1 MFIANHLASHHCYL
15 GDPLPDYDPSR
26 HNDAIYDNA
35 HKDYYVPPGVP
46 YGYSQHMWAGPMGA
60 SVGATKTNQVEVQRE
75 QVDEVFKSLKND
87 MKLAETEPGR
97 LLNIMMYRT
106 G

>member
-1 MFIANHLASHHCYL
+1 
-15 GDPLPDYDPSR
+15 
-26 HNDAIYDNA
+26 
-35 HKDYYVPPGVP
+35 
-46 YGYSQHMWAGPMGA
+46 MGA